1 MTDKVKVSTCPHP
14 FSAQR
19 IDSLAIEGQSIYEI
33 LKSHGVEDVINVRV
47 AIHDEYI
54 RSDSY
59 DRIVQSGDVVT
70 IRVIPSGGGGGK
82 NPLRTVMMIVVIAA
96 AAYVSGGSLGAG
108 AGTWLGV
115 GTTSAALA
123 GAAVSVV
130 GLLAVNSLFP
140 PAAPDMGT
148 LRGGLDSESQVYS
161 ISGSRNSISPY
172 GVRPQILGKHR
183 FTPPYGASPY
193 TELVGDDQYL
203 RLLFDCGYGPLT
215 ITDLK
220 IGETA
225 IDLFDDVEYQVKEG
239 TPSDIAPT
247 LYTNDIYEEALSIN
261 VTQVGGA
268 QTRTTQVGADEISVD
283 ISLQGLVQ
291 FNDDGSKTERT
302 VNILVQYAPTATSLW
317 STAGT
322 FSITEKR
329 PTSIRRSMKW
339 AVTTGQYD
347 VKLIRTTPDTDDP
360 KILDDSYWTVL
371 RTIKHI
377 TPINLTT
384 KPAQVAIRIKAT
396 EQLNGIIDQFNA
408 VFQLR
413 CLDWDSGT
421 STWVERATSNPASI
435 FRYVLQQAA
444 NHRPYP
450 NSLIDLTSLQNW
462 HSFCVSNGFTFN
474 HVKDYR
480 SSIWDTLNTICS
492 AGRASITRID
502 GRIGVVYDYL
512 KTVPIQH
519 FTPRNSWD
527 FSAKKN
533 FFTPI
538 HAWKIQFINEDEG
551 WREDERIVYDDGYTS
566 ANATKFE
573 TMSLVGV
580 TDSDLA
586 WKHGRYHIASLRL
599 RPESYS
605 FNVDVE
611 YLVCTRGD
619 LVKISHDV
627 LLVGLGSGRVKSIT
641 TAAGYIQT
649 ITTDEIF
656 TMESGPTYCIR
667 ARQSSGA
674 SVLIVVNTVAGDTST
689 LTLTTPVLI
698 ANGPAV
704 GDLVM
709 FGESGSES
717 IDCII
722 KSIEPSSDLTA
733 MITCADLASAIYSSD
748 SGTIP
753 AYTSPLTAKLTLP
766 DPVIYSVASDR
777 RAMLNNLVDPS
788 TARILVE
795 LTPPSGKIETI
806 TTIECQYR
814 VTNSVGPWQSQTFSA
829 GTISLYL
836 VNVENGISYDIR
848 VRYLSVALTSGWTY
862 QLDHLVTGLT
872 DAPHMLPRISGLEL
886 FGGANTDEFTGS
898 HAKFTW
904 RSASISNSY
913 DIDESGFGIDDG
925 SLDLFFKDYEVRI
938 YDGSTLLRTEY
949 VTDNWYTYIYEKNVE
964 DYKTNH
970 AGVSG
975 AYRTFS
981 IEVYMR
987 GKQNQLSYL
996 PAKMTVTNPAPATPT
1011 GISTRASFKTIF
1023 LSYVQPTDLDWSGCR
1038 VWIGTT
1044 PSFTK
1049 DATSLAYE
1057 GPDTTIVI
1065 DALTGGTQLIPGTSY
1080 YVAIQA
1086 FDGFDYSGSQSV
1098 EVEVVTEQVESAE
1111 IKELVL
1117 DKVLSGSYVGKD
1129 FLVGASGQIRSG
1141 QTAYNTGNGWWLGR
1155 TAGGKAQMSV
1165 GSPTGNGWNWDETDG
1180 NFYYRG
1186 SISISNPADVRT
1198 TLNVEDGA
1206 TAGATWGT
1214 NLNSIPATLGSQSS
1228 TGLYLSST
1236 YMGFWST
1243 TWKTY
1248 IKSDGTFYFSGV
1260 DANNYLSY
1268 NGTDLTFAG
1277 KLNVKS
1283 ATSGARTEITQ
1294 DYIKVYDS
1302 SGVLRVKLG
1311 NLA

>member
-1 MTDKVKVSTCPHP
+1 MANKIKVSTCPHP

-19 IDSLAIEGQSIYEI
+19 IDSLVIEGQSIYEI
-33 LKSHGVEDVINVRV
+33 LKSHGIEDTVNVRV

-54 RSDSY
+54 RSDSH
-59 DRIVQSGDVVT
+59 DRIVKSGDVVT

-82 NPLRTVMMIVVIAA
+82 NPLRTIMLIVVVAA
-96 AAYVSGGSLGAG
+96 AAYVSGGALGTG
-108 AGTWLGV
+108 AGTWFGV

-130 GLLAVNSLFP
+130 GLLAVNALFP

-148 LRGGLDSESQVYS
+148 LRGGLDSESQIYS
-161 ISGSRNSISPY
+161 ISGSRNSVSPY
-172 GVRPQILGKHR
+172 GVRPQVLGKHR
-183 FTPPYGASPY
+183 FTPPYGATPY

-225 IDLFDDVEYQVKEG
+225 IDLFDDIEYQIKEG
-239 TPSDIAPT
+239 TTSDVAPT
-247 LYTNDIYEEALSIN
+247 LYTNDIYEESLSIN

-268 QTRTTQVGADEISVD
+268 QTRTTQIDADEISVD

-291 FNDDGSKTERT
+291 FNDDGSKTART
-302 VNILVQYAPTATSLW
+302 VDILVQYAPVGSPSWNPSLW
-317 STAGT
+317 NTAGT
-322 FSITEKR
+322 FSITEGR
-329 PTSIRRSMKW
+329 PTAIRRSMKW
-339 AVTTGQYD
+339 SVITGQYD
-347 VKLIRTTPDTDDP
+347 VRLIRLTGDSDDP

-371 RTIKHI
+371 RTIKNI
-377 TPINLTT
+377 TPINLTA

-413 CLDWDSGT
+413 CLDWNSGT
-421 STWVERATSNPASI
+421 STWIEGETSNPASI
-435 FRYVLQQAA
+435 FRYVLQGAA

-450 NSLIDLTSLQNW
+450 DSLIDLTSLQNW
-462 HSFCVSNGFTFN
+462 HVFCVANGFTFN

-480 SSIWDTLNTICS
+480 SSIWDTLNAVCS

-512 KTVPIQH
+512 QTVPVQH

-538 HAWKIQFINEDEG
+538 HAWKVQFINENEG

-573 TMSLVGV
+573 TMSLVGA
-580 TDSDLA
+580 TNSDLA

-611 YLVCTRGD
+611 YLVCVRGD

-641 TAAGYIQT
+641 TNAGYIET

-656 TMESGPTYCIR
+656 TMEAPNYYSFR

-674 SVLIVVNTVAGDTST
+674 SVLIPVNTIAGDTNT
-689 LTLTTPVLI
+689 LTLTIPVLI

-733 MITCADLASAIYSSD
+733 MLTCVDLASAIYSSD
-748 SGTIP
+748 TGTIP
-753 AYTSPLTAKLTLP
+753 AYTSPLTARLTLP

-806 TTIECQYR
+806 STIECQYR
-814 VTNSVGPWQSQTFSA
+814 VTNSVGPWQSQTFA
-829 GTISLYL
+829 PGLTSLYL
-836 VNVENGISYDIR
+836 INVENGLSYDIR
-848 VRYLSVALTSGWTY
+848 VRYLSAALTSGWTY
-862 QLDHLVTGLT
+862 QLDHLVTGMT
-872 DAPHMLPRISGLEL
+872 EAPTLLPRITGLEL
-886 FGGANTDEFTGS
+886 FGLGNTDEFTGN

-913 DIDESGFGIDDG
+913 EIDASGFGIDDG
-925 SLDLFFKDYEVRI
+925 SLDIFFKDYEVKI
-938 YDGSTLLRTEY
+938 YDGGTLLRTEH

-975 AYRTFS
+975 AYRTFT

-996 PAKMTVTNPAPATPT
+996 PTRMTVTNPAPATPT

-1023 LSYVQPTDLDWSGCR
+1023 LSYIQPTDLDWSGCR
-1038 VWIGTT
+1038 VWVGTA

-1065 DALTGGTQLIPGTSY
+1065 DSLTDGTQLIPGTSY
-1080 YVAIQA
+1080 YVALQA

-1129 FLVGASGQIRSG
+1129 FLVGSSGQIRSG
-1141 QTAYNTGNGWWLGR
+1141 QTAWNTGNGWWLGR
-1155 TAGGKAQMSV
+1155 TSGEKAQMSV
-1165 GSPTGNGWNWDETDG
+1165 GSPTGNGWDWDETTG
-1180 NFYYRG
+1180 VMNYRG
-1186 SISISNPADVRT
+1186 VLSISTGSSGFSNFSDF
-1198 TLNVEDGA
+1198 
-1206 TAGATWGT
+1206 
-1214 NLNSIPATLGSQSS
+1214 PATLGSQSS
-1228 TGLYLSST
+1228 AGLYLSST

-1260 DANNYLSY
+1260 NANNYLSY
-1268 NGTDLTFAG
+1268 NGTDLIFAG

-1283 ATSGARTEITQ
+1283 ATSGARTEITH

-1302 SGVLRVKLG
+1302 NNVLRVKLG